1 MEYTQTHITMIN
13 ILLPPRYKIEV
24 ASKSESRPVTVMQRK
39 SEAENLDFNVRF
51 QPKIP
56 EKRPSAEQSY
66 NLNEIPESKAKQN
79 EGFKK
84 LWKILT
90 ELKKHPKINSF
101 LSVPDKRSNP
111 EYFEKIKNPMDI
123 NTIEKKLL
131 NAEFETGYQF
141 ALDIRQIWNNSFFY
155 NSGKQDVYSATLELS
170 MFFEKIMKGND
181 DVILTDQKVM
191 PLDQKKIEKQ
201 PSKNPKLQQNL
212 PEAIPVTSAPKL
224 AVKQIP
230 EKPLGFLEKKQLC
243 QNIKK
248 LEPKYLK
255 GVLDIVKECTDTKG
269 EELEFDIDKLPP
281 KVCRDL
287 DRYVKNCLQN
297 INRSQKKIKPNTA
310 DIINRSQ
317 ETTQSKIQEV
327 SEKISNLNT
336 FKKPEEPVSQ
346 VDESESES
354 SSTSESEEDDDEIPG
369 TGNMSGYGFNGRDN
383 GPDFRSSP
391 SGAIDIENI
400 Y

>member
-1 MEYTQTHITMIN
+1 MEYTQTQITMIN
-13 ILLPPRYKIEV
+13 ILLPARYKIEV
-24 ASKSESRPVTVMQRK
+24 ASKTESRPVTVMQRK

-51 QPKIP
+51 QPRIP
-56 EKRPSAEQSY
+56 EKRPSAEQSH
-66 NLNEIPESKAKQN
+66 NSNDIPESKAKQS

-90 ELKKHPKINSF
+90 ELKKHPKIHNF
-101 LSVPDKRSNP
+101 ISVPDKRSNP
-111 EYFEKIKNPMDI
+111 EYFEKIKNPMDL

-181 DVILTDQKVM
+181 DVILKDQKVM
-191 PLDQKKIEKQ
+191 PLDPKKTEKQ
-201 PSKNPKLQQNL
+201 LPKNPKVQQNW
-212 PEAIPVTSAPKL
+212 PEATQAASAPKL
-224 AVKQIP
+224 AVKQFP

-248 LEPKYLK
+248 LDPKYLK

-269 EELEFDIDKLPP
+269 EELEFDIDKLPA

-297 INRSQKKIKPNTA
+297 ISRSQKKSKPNTT

-317 ETTQSKIQEV
+317 ETTQSKIKEV
-327 SEKISNLNT
+327 SEQISNLNAP
-336 FKKPEEPVSQ
+336 KRIEEPAPQ
-346 VDESESES
+346 VEESESES
-354 SSTSESEEDDDEIPG
+354 SSTSESEDDDDEIPR
-369 TGNMSGYGFNGRDN
+369 TSNISGYGFNGKDDV
-383 GPDFRSSP
+383 PDFRSSP
-391 SGAIDIENI
+391 SGIIDIENI